1 MPHLPFNIIPNKTV
15 LHGLGPPL
23 QLMRASKGKEGS
35 RTKVHN
41 RISGS
46 AFVLREGGYVG
57 CEGMCAE
64 QKGERE
70 RACVCMWAR
79 AWNSET
85 KEQRE
90 GLAITQREQEKDSGR
105 VRGRRRRRRQRD
117 CCVGRV
123 DTEKGGRKGCTKRGS
138 CKDSCFS
145 HAEREMED

>member
-70 RACVCMWAR
+70 RESLCVH
-79 AWNSET
+79 
-85 KEQRE
+85 
-90 GLAITQREQEKDSGR
+90 
-105 VRGRRRRRRQRD
+105 
-117 CCVGRV
+117 VGKSV
-123 DTEKGGRKGCTKRGS
+123 E
-138 CKDSCFS
+138 
-145 HAEREMED
+145 